1 MENGIKLSQ
10 RKRQQAVPV
19 LKWTQGVTTCHQPA
33 SGAPKFRISPQQQ
46 IVATKI
52 HPLSAWKT
60 NSPLPR
66 MQDRLKGSC
75 ALPVVGNT
83 SGGSLRLSVMSEEHG
98 AKPESTKVLPPQWRD
113 STEKQNRSNRSR
125 GKAIYLLLAVFTLF
139 ISYLTRSQAQ
149 NHQMSFQRAPAETEK
164 SSCFMIFLSLRF
176 LSTSFSFSVNAQLL
190 HSPIFTERI
199 SLLEAQLPA
208 CTSAWPWTLSL
219 FMGKLQTGFLHFQ
232 NASNQFVIFLPLHFF
247 GRWMVH
253 TILSNNNQRR
263 MKTAAAWEV
272 SSGYDSSSPDAWK
285 MSLKF
290 SLP

>member
-1 MENGIKLSQ
+1 
-10 RKRQQAVPV
+10 
-19 LKWTQGVTTCHQPA
+19 
-33 SGAPKFRISPQQQ
+33 
-46 IVATKI
+46 
-52 HPLSAWKT
+52 
-60 NSPLPR
+60 

-75 ALPVVGNT
+75 SLPVVGNT
-83 SGGSLRLSVMSEEHG
+83 SGGSPRLSVMSEEHG

-125 GKAIYLLLAVFTLF
+125 GKAIYLFLAVFTLF
-139 ISYLTRSQAQ
+139 ISYLTHSQAQ
-149 NHQMSFQRAPAETEK
+149 NHQMSFQRAPAETQK
-164 SSCFMIFLSLRF
+164 KAAALWSFRLYVFPQHLFHSLWMHNF
-176 LSTSFSFSVNAQLL
+176 C
-190 HSPIFTERI
+190 TERI